1 MLNNML
7 GRTMENKPF
16 RDTLIERRDLCISN
30 DASANSDWL
39 KLTLAQR
46 FSAMSLT
53 KYGYELLFIRNS
65 CNSST
70 AVMVL
75 QNGTPATISEDG
87 DINTA
92 PDIYIRK

>member
-1 MLNNML
+1 ML

-16 RDTLIERRDLCISN
+16 RDTLIERRDLCAVG
-30 DASANSDWL
+30 DVSANSDWQ

-46 FSAMSLT
+46 FSATSLT
-53 KYGYELLFIRNS
+53 KYGYELLFIRNA
-65 CNSST
+65 CSSGT

-75 QNGTPATISEDG
+75 QNGTAATISEDG

-92 PDIYIRK
+92 PDISIRK

>member
-1 MLNNML
+1 MFNNML

-16 RDTLIERRDLCISN
+16 RDTLIERRDLSVAG
-30 DASANSDWL
+30 DVSANSDWL

-46 FSAMSLT
+46 FSATSLT

-65 CNSST
+65 CGGST

-87 DINTA
+87 DINTT
-92 PDIYIRK
+92 PDIHIRQ

>member
-16 RDTLIERRDLCISN
+16 RDTLIERRDLCIAG
-30 DASANSDWL
+30 DVSANSDWK

-46 FSAMSLT
+46 FSATSLT

-65 CNSST
+65 NSGST

-75 QNGTPATISEDG
+75 QNGTPATISDDG
-87 DINTA
+87 DINTT
-92 PDIYIRK
+92 PDICIRQ

>member
-7 GRTMENKPF
+7 GRAMESKPF
-16 RDTLIERRDLCISN
+16 RDTLIERRDLCVGG
-30 DASANSDWL
+30 DANSDWQ

-46 FSAMSLT
+46 FSATSLT
-53 KYGYELLFIRNS
+53 KYGYELLFVRNS
-65 CNSST
+65 CVGST

-87 DINTA
+87 DINTT
-92 PDIYIRK
+92 PDIYIRQ